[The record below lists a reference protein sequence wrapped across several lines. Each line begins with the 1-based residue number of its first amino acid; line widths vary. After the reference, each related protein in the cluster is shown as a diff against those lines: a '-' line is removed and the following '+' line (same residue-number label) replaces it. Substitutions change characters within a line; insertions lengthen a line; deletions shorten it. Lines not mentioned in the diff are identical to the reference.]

1 MEKFNLNTRDEFV
14 FDEKGNTI
22 LSLRWESWNGRE
34 AKLSLRKCYIDK
46 EGNETPNKGF
56 SFLTEDGP
64 HTLTEELIRRGY
76 GDTNTIV
83 NELKKRDDIGKQLD
97 DVETSEDEY
106 FDPRSLFASG
116 VESDD

>member
-1 MEKFNLNTRDEFV
+1 MEKFNLNTSDEFV

-34 AKLSLRKCYIDK
+34 EKLALRKCYIDK

-64 HTLTEELIRRGY
+64 HSLAEELVRRGY

-83 NELKKRDDIGKQLD
+83 SELKKRDDIGKKLD
-97 DVETSEDEY
+97 DVETYEDEY
-106 FDPRSLFASG
+106 FDPQSLFASG
-116 VESDD
+116 VGSDD